1 MQKILVDES
10 KRLDA
15 FVAAEQGLSRSFVNV
30 LLDQGKVS
38 VNGKVVYKPSAKVR
52 PGDTVTLDY
61 QPTALQDIP
70 EIDLEILYQDDDCVV
85 INKPAGVLTHSK
97 GAFNPEA
104 TVSTFIRQFTTGMQ
118 DNRGG
123 IVHRLDRVTSGVLIC
138 AKHEAALQ
146 SLQKQFSDRKTKKVY
161 NAIIAGTLDP
171 AQATIDMPIE
181 RNPKKPQTFRVG
193 PNGKAAQTNY
203 KVLQTGKQYSL
214 VELRPITGRTHQLR
228 VHLAQLGHPIVGD
241 VLYGGEPADRTYL
254 HALSLEITIP
264 SGKRKVFQAPLPPEF
279 SAKM

>member
-1 MQKILVDES
+1 VQKILVDES